1 MQLHATMDAMAP
13 EPDANTSSK
22 PLQRSALDGFL
33 WLSAG
38 NGVRAVLKIGVLAIL
53 GRLLTPAD
61 FGLVAAAAA
70 VVWFTM
76 IFSSLGVGPA
86 LVQRRELE
94 PEHISTSF
102 AFSLLLGLTLGA
114 LIAIFAP
121 AIARVFRLEG
131 LAPVLRGIAIVF
143 PISALSTVS
152 YCLLQRQLRFRAI
165 AGAELISYAIGYGGV
180 GVAMALLGYGVWAL
194 VGAEVS
200 KEAVKSALLLR
211 ALPESRRLRFHAGA
225 FMELLHFGSG
235 YTAGGIATYIALEAD
250 SLVVARFLGA
260 SALGLY
266 GRAYELMLVPAKAL
280 GDVLNKILFPAL
292 SRVQD
297 DPGRLALGYRRS
309 LGVTALL
316 VIPASVGIFILA
328 PEIIATLLGG
338 QWLGAVTPLRILIL
352 ATYFQVGY
360 MVGQSVANATGVV
373 YGTAWR
379 SGAYAILVVL
389 GAVIGQRWGIVGVAA
404 GVAFAIIV
412 NFLLVAQ
419 LNARV
424 TGLVLRELIALHLPA
439 LALAAP
445 TALAAWGSAEVL
457 RHAGAPA
464 LLVLL
469 VAAAV
474 TSVAVLIVLRLLQK
488 RLPGGDVR
496 WLMDI
501 VSRHAPRPLRS
512 LLTWAAS
519 P

>member
-1 MQLHATMDAMAP
+1 MATEP
-13 EPDANTSSK
+13 EANTENQR
-22 PLQRSALDGFL
+22 LQRSALDGFL

-76 IFSSLGVGPA
+76 VFSSLGVGPA

-102 AFSLLLGLTLGA
+102 AFSLFLGITLGA
-114 LIAIFAP
+114 AVALFAP
-121 AIARVFRLEG
+121 AIARVFRLDG

-165 AGAELISYAIGYGGV
+165 AGAELISYALGYGGV
-180 GVAMALLGYGVWAL
+180 GVGMALLGYGVWAL
-194 VGAEVS
+194 VGAEVA
-200 KEAVKSALLLR
+200 KEAVKTALLLV
-211 ALPESRRLRFHAGA
+211 ALPGSRRVSFHPRA
-225 FMELLHFGSG
+225 FMELLRFGSG

-250 SLVVARFLGA
+250 SLVVARYLGA

-280 GDVLNKILFPAL
+280 GEVLNKILFPAL

-297 DPGRLALGYRRS
+297 DPGRLALGYRRA
-309 LGVTALL
+309 LGVTALI
-316 VIPASVGIFILA
+316 VVPVSVGIFVLA
-328 PEIIATLLGG
+328 PEIVVTLLGG
-338 QWLGAVTPLRILIL
+338 QWLGAVAPLRILIV

-360 MVGQSVANATGVV
+360 MVGQSAANATGIV

-379 SGAYAILVVL
+379 SAAYAVLVVV
-389 GAVIGQRWGIVGVAA
+389 GAIVGQRWGIVGVAV
-404 GVAFAIIV
+404 GVAFAITV

-424 TGLVLRELIALHLPA
+424 TGLSSRDFVALHLPA
-439 LALAAP
+439 LSLAAL
-445 TALAAWGSAEVL
+445 TALVVWGVAQAL
-457 RHAGAPA
+457 RHAGVPA
-464 LLVLL
+464 LIILL
-469 VAAAV
+469 VSVAATAAA
-474 TSVAVLIVLRLLQK
+474 ALLALRALQK
-488 RLPGGDVR
+488 RLPDGDVR
-496 WLMDI
+496 WLMDM
-501 VSRHAPRPLRS
+501 VCRHAPRPLRS
-512 LLTWAAS
+512 LISWTAS